1 MGQFI
6 RIYTKKIVKFI
17 LFFYASH
24 FLYFASSVISNR
36 LYLAQT
42 MQKITQIG
50 NIVPNAVFIAVGREK
65 VLKQLYYNPSVSLQ
79 SVEVPRVEDFKQ
91 NITFEQKKDSLE
103 SVRGNIEPE
112 KSFQSFQ
119 NVNVNS
125 QDKKAEKR
133 RSSID
138 PSMLIEARKRVSID
152 TSNSNHSELSKKTSS
167 GHSMKTHSN
176 DSMRSMSRMASIEE
190 EQGQTQG
197 RESIDRSTTSFS
209 QADSRDSFGS
219 IKRMMSIQEEK
230 PPVRKSFINKRK
242 SIFD

>member
-1 MGQFI
+1 MNSLLAELTAVMPLVNGA
-6 RIYTKKIVKFI
+6 IY
-17 LFFYASH
+17 S
-24 FLYFASSVISNR
+24 

-50 NIVPNAVFIAVGREK
+50 HIVPNAVFIAVGREK

-79 SVEVPRVEDFKQ
+79 SMEVPRVEDFKQ

-103 SVRGNIEPE
+103 SVRGNVEPE

-138 PSMLIEARKRVSID
+138 PSMLIEAKKRVSID
-152 TSNSNHSELSKKTSS
+152 TS
-167 GHSMKTHSN
+167 
-176 DSMRSMSRMASIEE
+176 I
-190 EQGQTQG
+190 QTTQNYLKQLQVDT
-197 RESIDRSTTSFS
+197 RL
-209 QADSRDSFGS
+209 
-219 IKRMMSIQEEK
+219 K
-230 PPVRKSFINKRK
+230 
-242 SIFD
+242 

>member
-1 MGQFI
+1 MNSLLAELTAVMPLVNGA
-6 RIYTKKIVKFI
+6 IY
-17 LFFYASH
+17 S
-24 FLYFASSVISNR
+24 

-50 NIVPNAVFIAVGREK
+50 HIVPNAVFIAVGREK

-103 SVRGNIEPE
+103 SVRGNVEPE

-125 QDKKAEKR
+125 QDKKTEKKR

-138 PSMLIEARKRVSID
+138 PSMLIEAKKRISID
-152 TSNSNHSELSKKTSS
+152 TSNSNHSELSKTTSS
-167 GHSMKTHSN
+167 GHSIKTHSN
-176 DSMRSMSRMASIEE
+176 DSLRSMSRMASIQE
-190 EQGQTQG
+190 EQGQKQG
-197 RESIDRSTTSFS
+197 RESIDRSTTSLG

-230 PPVRKSFINKRK
+230 PPVRKSFINK
-242 SIFD
+242 